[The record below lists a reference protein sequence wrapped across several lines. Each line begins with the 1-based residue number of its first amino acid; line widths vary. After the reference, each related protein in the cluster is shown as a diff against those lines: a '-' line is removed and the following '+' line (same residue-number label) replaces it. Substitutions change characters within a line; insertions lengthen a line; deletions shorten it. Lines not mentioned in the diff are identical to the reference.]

1 MRTPEEV
8 TLALKESSDI
18 FTIIVGKPDD
28 NDLSEIA
35 NSLISILMQV
45 VKFDGTANVHKL
57 LGVVATNKDYLA
69 TTGQATIFAIPV
81 ILFIYKNTIPADAT
95 TAT

>member
-1 MRTPEEV
+1 
-8 TLALKESSDI
+8 
-18 FTIIVGKPDD
+18 
-28 NDLSEIA
+28 
-35 NSLISILMQV
+35 MQV

-57 LGVVATNKDYLA
+57 LGVVATNKDYLT

>member
-28 NDLSEIA
+28 NDLSEIT
-35 NSLISILMQV
+35 NSLISILMRV

-57 LGVVATNKDYLA
+57 LGVVATNEDYLT